1 MNLSP
6 QTELSTILARQP
18 KCRLLPFDPDS
29 EPCVLFDFSAAN
41 PAALNLDTGDIKAFK
56 SFVNSSLA
64 AAGSRIG
71 LGGYCESRVIYRH
84 SSLFEGSA
92 LRDVHLGLD
101 LWTAAGTP
109 VLAPFAATVYSLADN
124 AGVGNYG
131 PTIILRHELEACSFF
146 TLYGHLSA
154 ESLGGKSIGQSLAVG
169 EVFAEIGDAPL
180 NGNWPPHLHFQIMQ
194 ELVGN
199 GGDYPGVCAAADL
212 PKYRAL
218 CPDPNLVLKLRI
230 LGPQA

>member
-6 QTELSTILARQP
+6 QTELCAILARQP

-29 EPCVLFDFSAAN
+29 EPCVLFDFSAGN
-41 PAALNLDTGDIKAFK
+41 PAALTLDTGDIQAFK
-56 SFVNSSLA
+56 AFVNSSLA

-71 LGGYCESRVIYRH
+71 LGGYCEPRVIYRH
-84 SSLFEGSA
+84 SPLFEGA
-92 LRDVHLGLD
+92 AVRDVHLGLD

-109 VLAPFAATVYSLADN
+109 VLAPYAATVFSLANN

-131 PTIILRHELEACSFF
+131 PTIILRHELEGCRFF

-154 ESLGGKSIGQSLAVG
+154 ECLAGNSVGQSLAAG
-169 EVFAEIGDAPL
+169 QAFAEIGDAPV

-194 ELVGN
+194 ELTGN
-199 GGDYPGVCAAADL
+199 SGDFPGVCAAAEL
-212 PKYRAL
+212 PKYREL
-218 CPDPNLVLKLRI
+218 CPDPNLALKLHV
-230 LGPQA
+230 LGQQA